1 MKAFLLCS
9 GLAALL
15 AAAGPARSAP
25 KPSRETP
32 APSVDN
38 VYWMVDCMT
47 VAKSRD
53 IQKALSAVP
62 APGGLEMHWFKA
74 ALGSNCLRE
83 DLPIPS
89 ANFYKRGAVAER
101 FLYRDFPSIGGPA
114 RRVPA
119 PVFAP
124 VRPESLLKEPKVAS
138 ALAMLEAAS
147 CLVRSDPRR
156 AYDFFRLD
164 RDSAEEA
171 AMIKEMAPALSQCLT
186 KGEPIKLTAAIFRA
200 FLAEAAYRVAA
211 GQPEVF
217 EGQS

>member
-1 MKAFLLCS
+1 MKSFLLCS

-15 AAAGPARSAP
+15 AAAGPAQSAP
-25 KPSRETP
+25 PPSKETP
-32 APSVDN
+32 APSVDH

-47 VAKSRD
+47 IAKSRD
-53 IQKALSAVP
+53 IQKALSTVP
-62 APGGLEMHWFKA
+62 APGGIEMHWFKG
-74 ALGSNCLRE
+74 ALQSNCLRE

-124 VRPESLLKEPKVAS
+124 VHADSVLKEPKVAS
-138 ALAMLEAAS
+138 ALVMLEAAS

-156 AYDFFRLD
+156 TYDFFSLD
-164 RDSAEEA
+164 RGSAEEA
-171 AMIKEMAPALSQCLT
+171 AMINEMAPALSQCLT
-186 KGEPIKLTAAIFRA
+186 KGDPIKLTAQIFRA

-217 EGQS
+217 EGKF